1 MYKDTLQVL
10 VPQLQ
15 QHLLSLDLYR
25 GCLSHRTECSVP
37 WVRLIL
43 AKHIILSP
51 LIS

>member
-10 VPQLQ
+10 GPQLQ
-15 QHLLSLDLYR
+15 QHLLSLHLYK
-25 GCLSHRTECSVP
+25 GCLSHRTECSVH
-37 WVRLIL
+37 WVRLTL